1 MCEKNVATSMCVQS
15 SLSLCS
21 QHGYSSM
28 WSGLLFQSN
37 RRLLSGHSNAAW
49 AIATRLST
57 HASIHPGD
65 KYKFAAAR
73 SGKKGG
79 GHFSDF
85 FSRDQC
91 YFLQYASAAAYRR
104 QRSFSSVASL
114 RDPQPKCELTS
125 FSLSLVVTQKADRD
139 CTLPSQQK
147 PVVATAAAVAAATK
161 IKLGKTTSQG
171 PRKVKFLRRL
181 PLIFLLSL
189 PCKSCAAAAI
199 NVCALFGDRENA
211 A

>member
-1 MCEKNVATSMCVQS
+1 VCPVQS
-15 SLSLCS
+15 LSPA
-21 QHGYSSM
+21 SSM

-85 FSRDQC
+85 FLPTKMLLSIYTRAQQHTGAKGR
-91 YFLQYASAAAYRR
+91 FLRLLCFY
-104 QRSFSSVASL
+104 L

-125 FSLSLVVTQKADRD
+125 LSLVVTQKRDRD

-147 PVVATAAAVAAATK
+147 PVATAAAVAAATK

-171 PRKVKFLRRL
+171 PRKVKF
-181 PLIFLLSL
+181 FE
-189 PCKSCAAAAI
+189 AASFNLFI
-199 NVCALFGDRENA
+199 VFAL
-211 A
+211 

>member
-1 MCEKNVATSMCVQS
+1 MCVQS
-15 SLSLCS
+15 SLSLS
-21 QHGYSSM
+21 SYSSM

-85 FSRDQC
+85 FLPTKMLLSIYTRAQQHTGAKGR
-91 YFLQYASAAAYRR
+91 FLRLLCFY
-104 QRSFSSVASL
+104 L

-125 FSLSLVVTQKADRD
+125 LIVGCNSKKRSRLHS
-139 CTLPSQQK
+139 PISQQK
-147 PVVATAAAVAAATK
+147 PVATAAAVAAATK

-171 PRKVKFLRRL
+171 PLKVKF
-181 PLIFLLSL
+181 FE
-189 PCKSCAAAAI
+189 AASFNLFI
-199 NVCALFGDRENA
+199 VFAL
-211 A
+211 